1 MMKNIIDFAKR
12 HILWFAV
19 GAVSLLIFRPG
30 LAEVRTMLL
39 IAAIESLA
47 IALSGLALFAY
58 TKVDFTRDVANTNP
72 GFIFLGVHLSVGLI
86 VLGVYLAQYGV

>member
-1 MMKNIIDFAKR
+1 MKNAIDFIKR
-12 HILWFAV
+12 HILWLSV
-19 GAVSLLIFRPG
+19 GFVSLLILRPG
-30 LAEVRTMLL
+30 LREIKTMLL

-58 TKVDFTRDVANTNP
+58 TKVDFTREAVNTNP